1 METKTEWIHDVN
13 DIGIEV
19 TYDYEVSESQIEEC
33 HGFHD
38 VGGLVYT
45 ELLSVKL
52 YINEDA
58 IELLHLLN
66 DEQKSYILK
75 ELPCN

>member
-1 METKTEWIHDVN
+1 MITKNEWVLDENNFRID
-13 DIGIEV
+13 V

-33 HGFHD
+33 HGYHD
-38 VGGLVYT
+38 VGGLVYI

-58 IELLHLLN
+58 IELLPLLN
-66 DEQKSYILK
+66 DDQKTFILK
-75 ELPCN
+75 QLS

>member
-1 METKTEWIHDVN
+1 METKTEWILDK
-13 DIGIEV
+13 DGYGIEV
-19 TYDYEVSESQIEEC
+19 TYDHEVSGSQIEEC
-33 HGFHD
+33 HGFHE
-38 VGGLVYT
+38 VGRLVYT

-52 YINEDA
+52 YINEDET
-58 IELLHLLN
+58 ELLHLLN